1 MQVLQYEEIAGTWS
15 EIGKTERARKYH
27 GVVEIDSALLCSG
40 IVGQTNKSK
49 LLSLNTI
56 TTIVYHLI
64 NFFLSTYLL
73 FLVVSLLASFNY
85 KWYLNDFKVH
95 IYHEYIE
102 SNIELNKNM

>member
-1 MQVLQYEEIAGTWS
+1 MLQVLQYEEIAGTWS

-27 GVVEIDSALLCSG
+27 GVVEIDSSFLCSG
-40 IVGQTNKSK
+40 FVGQTNKSK
-49 LLSLNTI
+49 LLSIDTI

-64 NFFLSTYLL
+64 NFLSTCLL
-73 FLVVSLLASFNY
+73 FQVVSLLASFNY